1 MLKESRRKER
11 RQFKFLN
18 VKLLHNQSTDNYVG
32 LFMKLLEAD
41 YVVDTSN
48 NRQVELLDFV
58 MSQTKGVYVGKIA
71 TYMRSS
77 NVKWFDN
84 ETKQRTIGPQIS
96 ENLRPNLK
104 EDFFYLVPERHRI
117 AIPSSSEV
125 SINSLKQYLDM
136 ACFRLMGP
144 DQVSTSIEIDPSYVK
159 DIKTAVE
166 VSRIEVT
173 WSYTNKDYEEGLAK
187 VLDDSAK
194 NGNAARITTII
205 TSAPGES
212 LFIKDESLPGAL
224 LNLAQSNSTGEAEA
238 TVKNPEYNKKGKR
251 IKENRKN
258 ISTSNYPLKEVI
270 AFSAGFLTG
279 AIYDFVMSKFRQG

>member
-32 LFMKLLEAD
+32 LFLKLLEAD

-104 EDFFYLVPERHRI
+104 EEFFYLVPERHRI

-144 DQVSTSIEIDPSYVK
+144 DQVSTSIEIDPSYIK

>member
-1 MLKESRRKER
+1 
-11 RQFKFLN
+11 
-18 VKLLHNQSTDNYVG
+18 
-32 LFMKLLEAD
+32 
-41 YVVDTSN
+41 
-48 NRQVELLDFV
+48 
-58 MSQTKGVYVGKIA
+58 
-71 TYMRSS
+71 
-77 NVKWFDN
+77 
-84 ETKQRTIGPQIS
+84 
-96 ENLRPNLK
+96 
-104 EDFFYLVPERHRI
+104 
-117 AIPSSSEV
+117 
-125 SINSLKQYLDM
+125 M
-136 ACFRLMGP
+136 ACYRLMGP
-144 DQVSTSIEIDPSYVK
+144 EQVSTSIEIDPSYIK
-159 DIKTAVE
+159 DIKSAIE

-194 NGNAARITTII
+194 YGNAARITTII

-270 AFSAGFLTG
+270 AFSAGFLTA

>member
-1 MLKESRRKER
+1 MLKETRRKER

-18 VKLLHNQSTDNYVG
+18 VKLLHNQSADNYVG

-58 MSQTKGVYVGKIA
+58 KSQTKGVYVGKIA

-125 SINSLKQYLDM
+125 SINSLKQYIDM
-136 ACFRLMGP
+136 ACYRLMGP
-144 DQVSTSIEIDPSYVK
+144 EQVSTSIEIDPSYIK
-159 DIKTAVE
+159 DIKSAIE

-212 LFIKDESLPGAL
+212 LSIEDESLPGAL

-258 ISTSNYPLKEVI
+258 ISTSNYPLKEVV
-270 AFSAGFLTG
+270 AFSAGFLTA

>member
-18 VKLLHNQSTDNYVG
+18 VKLLHNQSADNYVG

-58 MSQTKGVYVGKIA
+58 KSQTKGVYVGKIA

-84 ETKQRTIGPQIS
+84 ETKQRAIGPQIS

-104 EDFFYLVPERHRI
+104 EDYFYLVPERHRI

-125 SINSLKQYLDM
+125 SINSLKQYLDI
-136 ACFRLMGP
+136 ACFRLIGP
-144 DQVSTSIEIDPSYVK
+144 EQVSTSIEIDPSYIK

-212 LFIKDESLPGAL
+212 LSIEDESLPGAL

-270 AFSAGFLTG
+270 VFSAGLLTG

>member
-1 MLKESRRKER
+1 MLKGSRRKER
-11 RQFKFLN
+11 KQFKFLN
-18 VKLLHNQSTDNYVG
+18 VKLLHNQSADNYVG
-32 LFMKLLEAD
+32 LFIKLLEAD

-58 MSQTKGVYVGKIA
+58 KSQTKGVYVGKIA

-96 ENLRPNLK
+96 DNLRPNLK

-125 SINSLKQYLDM
+125 SINSLKQYIDM
-136 ACFRLMGP
+136 ACYRLMGP
-144 DQVSTSIEIDPSYVK
+144 EQVSTSIEIDPSYIK
-159 DIKTAVE
+159 DIKSAIE
-166 VSRIEVT
+166 VSRVEVT

-194 NGNAARITTII
+194 YGNAARITTII

-212 LFIKDESLPGAL
+212 LSIEDESLPGSL

-270 AFSAGFLTG
+270 VFSAGFLTA

>member
-1 MLKESRRKER
+1 MLKETRRKER

-18 VKLLHNQSTDNYVG
+18 VKLLHNQSADNYVG

-58 MSQTKGVYVGKIA
+58 KSQTKGVYVGKIA

-96 ENLRPNLK
+96 DNLRPNLK

-125 SINSLKQYLDM
+125 SINSLKQYIDM
-136 ACFRLMGP
+136 ACYRLMGP
-144 DQVSTSIEIDPSYVK
+144 EQVSTSIEIDPSYIK
-159 DIKTAVE
+159 DIKSAIE
-166 VSRIEVT
+166 VSRVEVT

-194 NGNAARITTII
+194 YGNAARITTII

-212 LFIKDESLPGAL
+212 LSIEDESLPGAL

-270 AFSAGFLTG
+270 VFSAGFLTA

>member
-11 RQFKFLN
+11 RQFIFLN
-18 VKLLHNQSTDNYVG
+18 VKLLHNQSADNYVG

-58 MSQTKGVYVGKIA
+58 KSQTKGVYVGKIA

-84 ETKQRTIGPQIS
+84 ETKQRAIGPQIS

-104 EDFFYLVPERHRI
+104 EDYFYLVPERHRI

-125 SINSLKQYLDM
+125 SINSLKQYLDI
-136 ACFRLMGP
+136 ACFRLIGP
-144 DQVSTSIEIDPSYVK
+144 EQVSTSIEIDPSYIK

-212 LFIKDESLPGAL
+212 LSIEDESLPGAL

-270 AFSAGFLTG
+270 AFSAGLLTG

>member
-18 VKLLHNQSTDNYVG
+18 VKLLHNKSADNYVG
-32 LFMKLLEAD
+32 LFIKLLEAD

-58 MSQTKGVYVGKIA
+58 KSQTKGVYVGKIA

-96 ENLRPNLK
+96 DNLRPNLK

-125 SINSLKQYLDM
+125 SINSLKQYIDM
-136 ACFRLMGP
+136 ACYRLMGP
-144 DQVSTSIEIDPSYVK
+144 EQVSTSIEIDPSYIK
-159 DIKTAVE
+159 DIKSAIE
-166 VSRIEVT
+166 VSRVEVT

-194 NGNAARITTII
+194 YGNAARITTII

-212 LFIKDESLPGAL
+212 LSIEDESLPGAL

-270 AFSAGFLTG
+270 VFSAGFLTA

>member
-18 VKLLHNQSTDNYVG
+18 VKLLHNQSADNYVG
-32 LFMKLLEAD
+32 LFIKLLEAD

-58 MSQTKGVYVGKIA
+58 KSQTKGVYVGKIA

-96 ENLRPNLK
+96 DNLRPNLK

-125 SINSLKQYLDM
+125 SINSLKQYIDM
-136 ACFRLMGP
+136 ACYRLMGP
-144 DQVSTSIEIDPSYVK
+144 EQVSTSIEIDPSYIK
-159 DIKTAVE
+159 DIKSAIE
-166 VSRIEVT
+166 VSRVEVT

-194 NGNAARITTII
+194 YGNAARITTII

-212 LFIKDESLPGAL
+212 LSIEDESLPGAL

-270 AFSAGFLTG
+270 VFSAGLLTG

>member
-18 VKLLHNQSTDNYVG
+18 VKLLHNQSADNYVG

-144 DQVSTSIEIDPSYVK
+144 DQVSTSIEIDPSYIK

-258 ISTSNYPLKEVI
+258 ISTSNYPFKEVI

>member
-1 MLKESRRKER
+1 MLKETRRKER

-18 VKLLHNQSTDNYVG
+18 VKLLHNQSADNYVG
-32 LFMKLLEAD
+32 LFMKLLEVD

-58 MSQTKGVYVGKIA
+58 KSQTKGVYVGKIA

-125 SINSLKQYLDM
+125 SINSLKLK
-136 ACFRLMGP
+136 
-144 DQVSTSIEIDPSYVK
+144 SSSY
-159 DIKTAVE
+159 A
-166 VSRIEVT
+166 
-173 WSYTNKDYEEGLAK
+173 
-187 VLDDSAK
+187 
-194 NGNAARITTII
+194 
-205 TSAPGES
+205 
-212 LFIKDESLPGAL
+212 
-224 LNLAQSNSTGEAEA
+224 STGL
-238 TVKNPEYNKKGKR
+238 
-251 IKENRKN
+251 
-258 ISTSNYPLKEVI
+258 SNLSVLSSYLKSGNS
-270 AFSAGFLTG
+270 FS
-279 AIYDFVMSKFRQG
+279 IYEIPFGIILQILYI

>member
-1 MLKESRRKER
+1 MLKETRRKER

-18 VKLLHNQSTDNYVG
+18 VKLLHNQSADNYVG
-32 LFMKLLEAD
+32 LFMKLLEVD

-58 MSQTKGVYVGKIA
+58 KSQTKGVYVGKIA

-125 SINSLKQYLDM
+125 SINSLKQYIDM
-136 ACFRLMGP
+136 ACYRLMGP
-144 DQVSTSIEIDPSYVK
+144 EQVSTSIEIDPSYIK
-159 DIKTAVE
+159 DIKSAIE

-194 NGNAARITTII
+194 YGNAARITTII

-212 LFIKDESLPGAL
+212 LSIEDESLPGAL

-270 AFSAGFLTG
+270 VFSAGFLTA

>member
-144 DQVSTSIEIDPSYVK
+144 DQVSTSIEIDPSYIK

>member
-18 VKLLHNQSTDNYVG
+18 VKLLHNQSADNYVG

-144 DQVSTSIEIDPSYVK
+144 DQVSTSIEIDPSYIK